1 MNIHKLVKV
10 LAAAGIAASVVTSTH
25 AVSGNNESNIVEA
38 AETVNTHYE
47 YQGDTG
53 FGDGSFLINDAFVK
67 TLEEDGNLA
76 FNGYDIEA
84 SKEDYEKNSADNIAE
99 TTKKRDQSFT
109 LYGDTATKVTFP
121 IQNEELPIDEVIDVY
136 GKDYEVKP
144 SKNDE
149 YETYIYHVENQKED
163 TEKNI
168 IAFKV
173 EDDYVTQGIIGYST
187 SY

>member
-10 LAAAGIAASVVTSTH
+10 LAATGIAASVVTSTH
-25 AVSGNNESNIVEA
+25 AINGNNESNTVEA
-38 AETVNTHYE
+38 AESKHTHYE

-53 FGDGSFLINDAFVK
+53 YGDGNFLVNDAFIT
-67 TLEEDGNLA
+67 TLEEDGNLT

-84 SKEDYEKNSADNIAE
+84 SKEDYKKSSADNIAE
-99 TTKKRDQSFT
+99 TTKDHDQKFT

-121 IQNEELPIDEVIDVY
+121 IQNEELSIDEVIDVY
-136 GKDYEVKP
+136 GKDYEVKTG
-144 SKNDE
+144 KNDE
-149 YETYIYHVENQKED
+149 YETYIYHVGNQKED